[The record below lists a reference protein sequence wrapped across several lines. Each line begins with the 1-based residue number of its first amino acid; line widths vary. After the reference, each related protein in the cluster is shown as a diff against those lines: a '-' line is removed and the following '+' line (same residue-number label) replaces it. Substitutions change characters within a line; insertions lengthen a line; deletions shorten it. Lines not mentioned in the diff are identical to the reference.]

1 MGHARRAG
9 VAGAGGSCGGVWGR
23 LPGGRLAQRAHHAH
37 RRVLSAGRPP
47 RARAAR
53 AAARVPRAAPSGA
66 ASAPAGCCAA
76 RRAGKQ
82 HRHGQAPAGPC
93 WPCRAGAP
101 RQWLQGPQGARRTRP
116 HPAPAWPHER
126 ARLGAALQVP
136 VGRAAVWRGA
146 REVDGRA
153 ARRDARHQVRG
164 LAAVDRAGLARRGQG
179 TPPCPTLASAAPA
192 GAHASCRR
200 PAAARGAVRASLQ
213 CHWRTLPGLHGE
225 RPAPGARPGLCVAC
239 RPALVLHR
247 VSVA

>member
-82 HRHGQAPAGPC
+82 HRHGQGPAGPC

-146 REVDGRA
+146 REVDGGGP
-153 ARRDARHQVRG
+153 RG
-164 LAAVDRAGLARRGQG
+164 ETPGTRCAGWLLWTVQ
-179 TPPCPTLASAAPA
+179 ASP
-192 GAHASCRR
+192 
-200 PAAARGAVRASLQ
+200 GAVRVPHPALPWPAQRQQARMPAAGVQPQQGGPCARACSATGGRCRVFTASVL
-213 CHWRTLPGLHGE
+213 RL
-225 RPAPGARPGLCVAC
+225 APGQGCAWRAAP
-239 RPALVLHR
+239 H
-247 VSVA
+247 